1 MKKIILIFTVLLSV
15 TLLTGCDTVDIV
27 PDVIN
32 VVYENARY
40 EDGNF
45 YIETHITN
53 GTDED
58 VYIEYMEFGIY
69 PEGNETEIAG
79 AGFDINETIKAGKY
93 VSIELEFSSEFVF
106 FSEAELLE
114 LGFTVEDLELY
125 FWII

>member
-1 MKKIILIFTVLLSV
+1 MKKIILVFTVLLSV

-27 PDVIN
+27 PDVMN

-69 PEGNETEIAG
+69 PEGNDTEIAG

-106 FSEAELLE
+106 FSEAELLV
-114 LGFTVEDLELY
+114 LGFTVDDLELY